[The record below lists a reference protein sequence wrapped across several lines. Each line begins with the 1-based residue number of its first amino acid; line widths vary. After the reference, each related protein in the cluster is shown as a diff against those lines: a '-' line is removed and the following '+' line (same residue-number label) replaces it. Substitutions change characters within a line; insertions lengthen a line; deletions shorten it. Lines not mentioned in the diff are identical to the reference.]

1 MDKNQSMQL
10 GKYLLL
16 DKMAVGGMA
25 ELFRAM
31 ITGAEGFEKLV
42 AIKKILPHMATQEEF
57 VEAFIDE
64 AKLAAL
70 LHHQNIVQIY
80 DFGCLDS
87 TYFIAMEY
95 LFGKDLRAIS
105 QKCSKED
112 RPLSLDDNLFIFSQV
127 CAGLDYAHKLKDYQ
141 GKPLNIIHRDISPP
155 NILVT
160 YEGSIKIVDFGIAK
174 AATQTTMTQIGMVKG
189 KIAYMSPE
197 QASGKVI
204 DHRSDIFSCG
214 ILLYEMVTGKR
225 MFEGDTLHIL
235 SQVKDCIFEQP
246 EKARSNLPDDLYD
259 ILHRALQKDPGDRY
273 QSCKEMAAD
282 VEECMYKNAM
292 HPTTQGIAK
301 DLKELFAEEI
311 AAEEMTMREIASMD
325 LTHGEEP
332 RKDIHERRIRN
343 VDDQGLIP
351 RSQSPESPPAKTPP
365 PSKGLSKN
373 RWLGFGG
380 VLGAVIALVLAFNIF
395 MTDEKPAIV
404 KTDNPVAAVPELDKT
419 TNPSAAEKT
428 QTLQPDPD
436 NPTQLETAKFAEGM
450 QALDEEHYAEAIV
463 IFEELL
469 TLKPSMSE
477 VVQPAYV
484 QALSGQAETLLQED
498 PSTAEELLLKALDL
512 DTQNSE
518 TEILLGR
525 LYMNLE
531 DYPMALSSYQKV
543 MEMDP
548 QEPDAYFNAGFI
560 YATNKEYDR
569 AEQMYRIVTELEPP
583 YLDEALF
590 NLAVVQER
598 LGKDE
603 DCMHNL
609 EKATAINPDN
619 VLAKNKLESMKS
631 RSGGHQ

>member
-1 MDKNQSMQL
+1 MDNNQSMQL

-105 QKCSKED
+105 QKGHKEGH
-112 RPLSLDDNLFIFSQV
+112 PLSLDDNLFIFSQV
-127 CAGLDYAHKLKDYQ
+127 CAGLDYAHQLKDYQ
-141 GKPLNIIHRDISPP
+141 GEPLNIIHRDISPP

-160 YEGSIKIVDFGIAK
+160 YEGSTKIVDFGIAK

-197 QASGKVI
+197 QAAGKAI
-204 DHRSDIFSCG
+204 DRRSDIFSCG
-214 ILLYEMVTGKR
+214 ILLYEMVTGRR

-246 EKARSNLPDDLYD
+246 EHARSDLPDDLYD

-282 VEECMYKNAM
+282 VEECMYKNSM
-292 HPTTQGIAK
+292 HPTTQCIAK

-311 AAEEMTMREIASMD
+311 AAEEMTMREIASMG
-325 LTHGEEP
+325 LPHVAEP
-332 RKDIHERRIRN
+332 RKAVSEQSAQQ
-343 VDDQGLIP
+343 VDAEGLISRVESSEIP
-351 RSQSPESPPAKTPP
+351 ASERVKPSQGMSRN
-365 PSKGLSKN
+365 L
-373 RWLGFGG
+373 WLGFGSL
-380 VLGAVIALVLAFNIF
+380 LGAVIALVLVFNVF
-395 MTDEKPAIV
+395 MVEEKIAIV
-404 KTDNPVAAVPELDKT
+404 
-419 TNPSAAEKT
+419 
-428 QTLQPDPD
+428 
-436 NPTQLETAKFAEGM
+436 ETAKPAVARPEMDKASTPSASPEPPASQVVQDVSIQAETTKFTEGM
-450 QALDEEHYAEAIV
+450 QALDEGQFAEAII

-469 TLKPSMSE
+469 SANPSMTE

-484 QALSGQAETLLQED
+484 QALNGQAEALLQED
-498 PSTAEELLLKALDL
+498 TATAEELLLRAQEINP
-512 DTQNSE
+512 QNTES
-518 TEILLGR
+518 EILMGR
-525 LYMNLE
+525 LYMTLE

-543 MEMDP
+543 MEMNP
-548 QEPDAYFNAGFI
+548 KEPDAYFNAGFI

-598 LGKDE
+598 LGKDD

-609 EKATAINPDN
+609 EQATAVNPDN